1 MSGPENRVHARI
13 HVSTKI
19 EVATPAGMVEAEL
32 RDVSKGGACFQI
44 AHSVGEVG
52 ETVELFLPSL
62 DKSEIAV
69 MGQIIRVTPLPSGMK
84 EYGVRFDVVEP
95 SMRQQLL
102 ELIEVLL
109 SASGGGR
116 RSHPRVARRIEVR
129 FGQLLDLKGILE
141 DISKGGLMMTVNEP
155 LVLYEEV
162 DVTVPDLAGG
172 ELLILHARVVNQRE
186 LKRETGTAWRVN
198 LEFTQMRPEAKS
210 CVDALLRSVADA
222 AQ

>member
-1 MSGPENRVHARI
+1 MSGSENRVHARI
-13 HVSTKI
+13 HVSTKV

-32 RDVSKGGACFQI
+32 RDLSKGGACFQI
-44 AHSVGEVG
+44 AHPVGGLG
-52 ETVELFLPSL
+52 ETVELLLPSL

-69 MGQIIRVTPLPSGMK
+69 RGQIIRVTPLPSGMK
-84 EYGVRFDVVEP
+84 EYGVRFDAVEP

-102 ELIEVLL
+102 DLIEVLL

-162 DVTVPDLAGG
+162 DVTVPDLAGA
-172 ELLILHARVVNQRE
+172 ELLILHARVVNQLE
-186 LKRETGTAWRVN
+186 VKRETGVVWHVN
-198 LEFTQMRPEAKS
+198 LEFTQMRLEAKR
-210 CVDALLRSVADA
+210 CVDALLRVVIDA